1 MNDWY
6 YKEGYREFSDIVGKT
21 FKSVTGLEEDSEEII
36 FSFTDG
42 SEYKMYHEQDCCES
56 VSVSDVCGDLED
68 LIDATVLDARKDTNS
83 EDTFG
88 KTGYDMDDS
97 FTWTFYNIQ
106 TNKGCVQI
114 RWLGTSNGY
123 YSESVD
129 FKLISQFN

>member
-1 MNDWY
+1 MSGWY
-6 YKEGYREFSDIVGKT
+6 YKEGYRDFSDIVGKT
-21 FKSVTGLEEDSEEII
+21 FKSITGLVEGSDEII
-36 FSFTDG
+36 FTFTDG
-42 SEYKMYHEQDCCES
+42 SEYKMYHDQDCCES
-56 VSVSDVCGDLED
+56 VSVADVCGDIED
-68 LIDATVLDARKDTNS
+68 LIDATVLEAREDTNS

-129 FKLISQFN
+129 FKLISQVN